1 MASQPTRRPDDDPY
15 YRIYEMRERE
25 RNSRVC
31 KALRASK
38 KKKPRRRSRSP
49 VDGMKGSRK
58 AQLPAVELL
67 SMEEQ
72 QQLRKQLFSPSRP
85 TPPVGNIVISRSP
98 PSPAASTVIE
108 WTSDGAVFK
117 SKSSN
122 QESVVVAAT
131 ASTERAVGV
140 KTVTDDDADAPDPDA
155 DVDAD
160 GDGDGA
166 AADESHAPTVRLR
179 WEVALAHSTE
189 RAAQTL
195 GRVLR
200 SYHRREQMLGG
211 ASKRALGGI
220 PYLAA
225 ATPTR
230 RRVAEPPPSPGAG
243 DGPVMPRAPRS
254 PRRPSGSITS
264 PLSMSP
270 LASAR
275 RASAQSKTGP
285 ASVHP
290 PAAFAAV
297 APPAETTGYASRRGS
312 QLSAQEFVNALE
324 ADDDDDDDDDDSKS
338 MSPISS
344 TNSLPPTKEGG
355 GPPADGA
362 AEENRRASLVL
373 EAKTEEEEV
382 PGVPSNDLATL
393 VAEVPTVPDSAP
405 TAGEDRSPVPPLALG
420 ALDQAGTS
428 ASCKGSPPSVHPVPV
443 LRHDSHK
450 SQKSVQSAQSDVPS
464 SSDGSR
470 ARPPIDRGGSAFG
483 LAFLRSNE
491 NLQALVE
498 EEEGDNDDSTASEHS
513 TTPAESRKSVS
524 PAPAAAPAAAPQDRG
539 EHGPEP
545 DVSGKAPT
553 VDTDDV
559 AEDEDGVP
567 INTNLLAKLNKKFS
581 LRH

>member
-49 VDGMKGSRK
+49 VDGKTGSRK
-58 AQLPAVELL
+58 AQPLPAVELL

-72 QQLRKQLFSPSRP
+72 QLLRKQLFSPSRP

-117 SKSSN
+117 SRSSN

-140 KTVTDDDADAPDPDA
+140 KTVTDDDVDAPDPDA

-160 GDGDGA
+160 ADGDG
-166 AADESHAPTVRLR
+166 AADESHAPTLRPR

-220 PYLAA
+220 TYLAA
-225 ATPTR
+225 ATPR
-230 RRVAEPPPSPGAG
+230 RRVAEPPSPGAG

-275 RASAQSKTGP
+275 RASTQSKTGP

-297 APPAETTGYASRRGS
+297 APPAEATGYASRRGS
-312 QLSAQEFVNALE
+312 QLLAQEFVNALE
-324 ADDDDDDDDDDSKS
+324 ADDDDDNDDDGKS

-344 TNSLPPTKEGG
+344 TNSLPPTTVGG

-362 AEENRRASLVL
+362 AEEGRRASLVL

-382 PGVPSNDLATL
+382 VVPGVPSNDLAAL
-393 VAEVPTVPDSAP
+393 VPEVPTAPDSAP

-420 ALDQAGTS
+420 ALDQAGTG
-428 ASCKGSPPSVHPVPV
+428 ASFKGSPPSMHPV

-450 SQKSVQSAQSDVPS
+450 SQKSVQSAQSDVSS

-498 EEEGDNDDSTASEHS
+498 EEEGDDDDSTASEHS

-524 PAPAAAPAAAPQDRG
+524 PAPTTLTAAAPQDRG

-559 AEDEDGVP
+559 AEDEVGVP